1 MDDEESGLKLIPTAI
16 ISNEVTHEQNT
27 VYHCNQKVI
36 QMAQDK
42 INQVINTV
50 HIWSDGCASQS
61 RSKYVFWAPS
71 FYLAC
76 SKVFWDYGDTHHFKG
91 PHDGIGGT
99 IKQCVYNDVRESKV
113 ILRDAKHFAEYA
125 NEKLAINVACL
136 DNNKITVVNKEDS
149 VPVPGTLTI
158 HNVEQVSSNLI
169 ELYKSLN
176 YKVPSKVVKSIQYQE
191 NSSTGKDFKPAAAS
205 SVRTSKLLETNSSS
219 LSNNEGIA
227 TSFGDL
233 QCWRCYSCALCS
245 RGKKSLS
252 YWCQSAYFT

>member
-16 ISNEVTHEQNT
+16 ISNEVTHEQNI

-42 INQVINTV
+42 INQVIKTV

-125 NEKLAINVACL
+125 NEKLATNVA
-136 DNNKITVVNKEDS
+136 
-149 VPVPGTLTI
+149 
-158 HNVEQVSSNLI
+158 
-169 ELYKSLN
+169 
-176 YKVPSKVVKSIQYQE
+176 
-191 NSSTGKDFKPAAAS
+191 
-205 SVRTSKLLETNSSS
+205 
-219 LSNNEGIA
+219 
-227 TSFGDL
+227 
-233 QCWRCYSCALCS
+233 
-245 RGKKSLS
+245 
-252 YWCQSAYFT
+252 